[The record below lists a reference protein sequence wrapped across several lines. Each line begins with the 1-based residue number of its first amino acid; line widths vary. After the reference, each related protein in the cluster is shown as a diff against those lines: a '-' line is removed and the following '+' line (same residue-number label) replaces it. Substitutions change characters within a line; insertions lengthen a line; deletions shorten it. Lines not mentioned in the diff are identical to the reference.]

1 MAEFDIV
8 VRNGTIVDGSGGL
21 PAAGDVGI
29 ADGVIAAVGRV
40 SGTGREEIDAAGR
53 LVVPGFV
60 DLHTHYDGQV
70 TWDNRLSPS
79 SEHGVTTV
87 LMGNCGVGFAP
98 CKPHEHAVLL
108 KVMEGVEDIPEAVLA
123 EGVPW
128 RWETFPEYLNFLA
141 ARQFDVDCTAYLPHA
156 ALRVFVM
163 GDRAVRREPS
173 TLADRARMKLL
184 VVEAIRAGAMGV
196 SCSRLLS
203 HRDADG
209 NLAPHVQ
216 TDVEELL
223 ALAEG
228 LREAGGGIFQIAAAF
243 SNQNLTSVL
252 PDQRTASPMEAAR
265 REVEL
270 LVRLCRA
277 SGRPLTFAL
286 SILNHLP
293 EVAPEVLRL
302 IGEANAEPGISI
314 VPQVFPRPIGILF
327 GLELSLNPFSFHPS
341 YQAIESLPLAQRV
354 AEMRRPE
361 LRARILSEE
370 PARDGLDPVK
380 YMLAVQSL
388 DAYPSAGELDYEPAP
403 GDSLRAIAAREG
415 RTVEE
420 AAYDALLENGGR
432 ALLFLPISNYPG
444 SLDPLADML
453 SSEHTVVALGD
464 GGAHLG
470 LICDASYPT
479 FLLSH
484 WARDRSRGSGRLF
497 DLPQAV
503 NRLTRRN
510 AMLVGL
516 TDRGLIAPG
525 MKADVNVID
534 FAGLHL
540 HAPEVAF
547 DLPAGGRRL
556 FQRVDGIEAT
566 IVSGVIT
573 YRQGVPTGALPGRL
587 VRRGQ
592 AAR

>member
-8 VRNGTIVDGSGGL
+8 IRNGTIIDGSGGAS
-21 PAAGDVGI
+21 AAGDVGVV
-29 ADGVIAAVGRV
+29 DGIITAVGRDL
-40 SGTGREEIDAAGR
+40 GTGREEIDATDR

-98 CKPHEHAVLL
+98 CKRDEHAFLL

-128 RWETFPEYLNFLA
+128 RWETFPEYMDFLA
-141 ARQFDVDCTAYLPHA
+141 ARHFDVDCTAYVPHA

-163 GDRAVRREPS
+163 GERAVRREPS
-173 TLADRARMKLL
+173 TLADRARMKQL
-184 VVEAIRAGAMGV
+184 VVEAIGAGAMGV

-203 HRDADG
+203 HRDSEG

-252 PDQRTASPMEAAR
+252 PDQRVLSPIEAAR
-265 REVEL
+265 LEVDL
-270 LVRLCRA
+270 LVRICRTA
-277 SGRPLTFAL
+277 GRPLTFAL

-293 EVAPEVLRL
+293 EVALEVLRL
-302 IGEANAEPGISI
+302 IEEANAEPGISI

-341 YQAIESLPLAQRV
+341 YQAIEHLPLARRV
-354 AEMRRPE
+354 AEMRKPAV
-361 LRARILSEE
+361 RARILSEE
-370 PARDGLDPVK
+370 PARDQLDPVK
-380 YMLAVQSL
+380 FMLVVQSL
-388 DAYPSAGELDYEPAP
+388 DAYPGAGELDYEPAP
-403 GDSLRAIAAREG
+403 GDSLRAVAAREG
-415 RTVEE
+415 RTAQE
-420 AAYDALLENGGR
+420 AAYDALLENEGR
-432 ALLFLPISNYPG
+432 AVLFLPISNYPG
-444 SLDPLADML
+444 SLDPLADL
-453 SSEHTVVALGD
+453 LASEHTVVALGD

-484 WARDRSRGSGRLF
+484 WVRDRSKGSGPLF
-497 DLPQAV
+497 DLPQAI

-510 AMLVGL
+510 AILAGL

-525 MKADVNVID
+525 MKADINVVD
-534 FAGLHL
+534 FARLHL

-566 IVSGVIT
+566 IVSGTVT
-573 YRQGVPTGALPGRL
+573 YRRGMPTGALPGRL
-587 VRRGQ
+587 VRSRRGAQ
-592 AAR
+592 